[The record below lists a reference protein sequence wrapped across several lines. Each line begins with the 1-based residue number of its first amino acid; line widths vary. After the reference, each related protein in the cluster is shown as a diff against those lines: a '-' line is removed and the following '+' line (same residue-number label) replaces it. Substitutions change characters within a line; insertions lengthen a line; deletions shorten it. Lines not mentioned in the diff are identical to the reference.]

1 MSFPNREEIASL
13 KETPNPA
20 ILADLDAQ
28 GLLLAP
34 GESAQEYADRLL
46 EEEERIEQLR
56 TKLAEE
62 KELEPYTGLT
72 IRSGME
78 IPDEILEEA
87 AETTRAAYGFA
98 VKWVPGFFP
107 THGLGILWG
116 GCSISSYEDLPTLF
130 IIRKSF
136 KNKRKFFI
144 YGREELTAH
153 ELCHVARSPIQDR
166 EYEEH
171 FAYAI
176 SHSPLRRYS
185 GNCFKSEKD
194 AILFILP
201 VFLLLVIQIGRV
213 TCWPMIPAWPFWIL
227 AFVWPVF
234 LIVCNIRAR
243 KRYFRAEKALRS
255 LGVEMPRAVLFR
267 YTGAEID
274 DFAALADDAEKLKD
288 YFLEKQTC
296 DLRWQVVTERFIRKK
311 EEEQ

>member
-1 MSFPNREEIASL
+1 MSFPFREEIESL
-13 KETPNPA
+13 KESGNLEL
-20 ILADLDAQ
+20 LADLDAR

-34 GESAQEYADRLL
+34 GETAGEYAERLL
-46 EEEERIEQLR
+46 AEEERVENLR
-56 TKLAEE
+56 AKLDGE

-72 IRSGME
+72 IRAGME
-78 IPDEILEEA
+78 IPEEILDEA

-107 THGLGILWG
+107 THGLGLLWG

-130 IIRKSF
+130 LIRKSF
-136 KNKRKFFI
+136 KDRKKFFI

-153 ELCHVARSPIQDR
+153 ELCHVARTPIQDH

-176 SHSPLRRYS
+176 SRSPLRRYS

-201 VFLLLVIQIGRV
+201 VFLLLLVQIGRV
-213 TCWPMIPAWPFWIL
+213 TYWPMIPAWPFWIL

-234 LIVCNIRAR
+234 LIVCNIIAR
-243 KRYFRAEKALRS
+243 KRYFRAENALRS
-255 LGVEMPRAVLFR
+255 LGVAMPQAVLFR
-267 YTGAEID
+267 CTGQEIGE
-274 DFAALADDAEKLKD
+274 FAALAENPEALNGHFQK
-288 YFLEKQTC
+288 KQES
-296 DLRWQVVTERFIRKK
+296 DLRWKVVTERFIRKK
-311 EEEQ
+311 EEE

>member
-1 MSFPNREEIASL
+1 MSFPDREEIASL

-136 KNKRKFFI
+136 KNKKKFFI

-234 LIVCNIRAR
+234 LTVCNIFAR
-243 KRYFRAEKALRS
+243 RRYFRAENALRS
-255 LGVEMPRAVLFR
+255 LGVEMPQAVLFR
-267 YTGAEID
+267 CTADEINT
-274 DFAALADDAEKLKD
+274 FASLADTPEQLKK
-288 YFLEKQTC
+288 YFQEKQEC
-296 DLRWQVVTERFIRKK
+296 DLRWKVITKRFIRK
-311 EEEQ
+311 EEE